1 MRGRYPT
8 SRPSPLPSRAAPG
21 GVAPA
26 ATDGESGNEGD
37 VADEAARSL
46 RALKVM
52 RDRGL
57 LSDAE
62 FEARRREIL
71 EGVGGGETA

>member
-1 MRGRYPT
+1 M
-8 SRPSPLPSRAAPG
+8 
-21 GVAPA
+21 APA
-26 ATDGESGNEGD
+26 ATDHESGNEGD
-37 VADEAARSL
+37 AADEAARSL

-62 FEARRREIL
+62 FETRRREIL
-71 EGVGGGETA
+71 GSVERGKTA